1 MLQSV
6 VSCGLWFVLFLLWY
20 ALRNK
25 QPIYIH
31 EINKAADV
39 NTCHCEKLKKQL
51 LVTFHSQ
58 YANHIVLTLLNGAL
72 CMVQSV
78 VSCDLCFF
86 SSVQA
91 VYTHSERK

>member
-31 EINKAADV
+31 EINKATNV
-39 NTCHCEKLKKQL
+39 NMCEKLKKQL
-51 LVTFHSQ
+51 IVTFHYTSQ
-58 YANHIVLTLLNGAL
+58 DSTQDANKITDIRGPFRIASMEYFILTLVMNSKTLL
-72 CMVQSV
+72 
-78 VSCDLCFF
+78 
-86 SSVQA
+86 
-91 VYTHSERK
+91 HH

>member
-31 EINKAADV
+31 EINKATDV
-39 NTCHCEKLKKQL
+39 NMCEKLKKQ

-58 YANHIVLTLLNGAL
+58 YANKITHIVLTLLNGAL

>member
-1 MLQSV
+1 MYAAIN
-6 VSCGLWFVLFLLWY
+6 CGLWFVLFLLWY

-39 NTCHCEKLKKQL
+39 NTCEKLKKQL

-58 YANHIVLTLLNGAL
+58 YANKITHIVLTLLNGAL

-78 VSCDLCFF
+78 VSYDLCYFF
-86 SSVQA
+86 SCGIL
-91 VYTHSERK
+91 